1 METPQVDLP
10 PILTCTGCSLGLL
23 YHCHLEISLHGHP
36 RTSFSFSP
44 VLDSLF
50 PESHTCFFLDWCPL
64 DILFWNSRLK
74 IISLRMLKEWIYC
87 LGPSASVNKRSAIL
101 TPNLVAYDLG
111 PLAPIGFRI
120 FPFPLG
126 SWNFIMVCLIHWLCG
141 FFFHSFSYFVKTFN
155 LQMYVLQ
162 FWGKSCITSSVISF
176 PSLFSV
182 VSFWNSY

>member
-1 METPQVDLP
+1 METPQVDLA

-44 VLDSLF
+44 VLDSVSRISYMLLSWLMPTWHFVLKFKIENHF
-50 PESHTCFFLDWCPL
+50 PQNAEGIH
-64 DILFWNSRLK
+64 
-74 IISLRMLKEWIYC
+74 C

-111 PLAPIGFRI
+111 PLIGFRI
-120 FPFPLG
+120 FPFPLV

-155 LQMYVLQ
+155 LQKYVLQ